1 MHNLI
6 ICQCP
11 GDEIAVF
18 GGLILSKP
26 NEQFDIISVFAMPF
40 NTEHC
45 VEENIFIESCKE
57 LGVRKAILLKLPF
70 YQEKINSV
78 NKIVSHLGNI
88 KMYDRI
94 YTCSVQDKSKM
105 GQLIAAS
112 IGMIT
117 DEIWINSTGGLVDE
131 IINCSETLF
140 LKGLD

>member
-1 MHNLI
+1 
-6 ICQCP
+6 
-11 GDEIAVF
+11 
-18 GGLILSKP
+18 
-26 NEQFDIISVFAMPF
+26 
-40 NTEHC
+40 
-45 VEENIFIESCKE
+45 
-57 LGVRKAILLKLPF
+57 
-70 YQEKINSV
+70 
-78 NKIVSHLGNI
+78 
-88 KMYDRI
+88 MYDRI